1 MIDLHIHTNNSDGD
15 FDVIDILKMSEEKNL
30 EFISFT
36 DHQSVDAYKKINNLN
51 VSDLYGGNIV
61 NGIEIAFFIW
71 RNQHGYARI

>member
-36 DHQSVDAYKKINNLN
+36 DHQSVDAYKKL
-51 VSDLYGGNIV
+51 
-61 NGIEIAFFIW
+61 AT
-71 RNQHGYARI
+71 